1 MTTPHEPDDR
11 SAQTPRPS
19 SGPASSGEP
28 ATTGDSR
35 AANGVGGGQSSSGP
49 VENTPGGNTTTEI
62 HKTNGS
68 GTRPSSPPPWERGNV
83 GSNGGLGSENGSSAG
98 GGAAGGSGDS
108 GNGPAPAAST
118 RPLVTGTAAA
128 RILGGGSASASGGS
142 SGPAPINR
150 VDATGALHP
159 RNGSGAE
166 TASAGTSGGAV
177 NGRDGEHGREGE
189 YGRATLTGRVI
200 DSPTHN
206 IERSKAPDNLPDL
219 DAIHHT
225 RPAAA
230 AGAPAAGAGSAGV
243 SGGVAAGAG
252 ATGSGG
258 AAPGSSSTARP
269 VYSSPTHA
277 GPLRAAVQLR
287 RIDPWSAFKIS
298 AVLSVACFCVW
309 MIAVGILY
317 LVLDGMGVWDSLNS
331 SFGTLVS
338 NSDGSTASYEISAGT
353 VFSIAALIGI
363 ANMVLFTALSTI
375 GAFIYN
381 LTADLVGGVEVTL
394 ADRD

>member
-1 MTTPHEPDDR
+1 MGPG
-11 SAQTPRPS
+11 S
-19 SGPASSGEP
+19 SSNGSDASPAS
-28 ATTGDSR
+28 A
-35 AANGVGGGQSSSGP
+35 
-49 VENTPGGNTTTEI
+49 
-62 HKTNGS
+62 
-68 GTRPSSPPPWERGNV
+68 
-83 GSNGGLGSENGSSAG
+83 
-98 GGAAGGSGDS
+98 
-108 GNGPAPAAST
+108 T

-128 RILGGGSASASGGS
+128 RILSGGSASSGGS
-142 SGPAPINR
+142 AGPAPINR

-159 RNGSGAE
+159 RNGEHATSSGA
-166 TASAGTSGGAV
+166 
-177 NGRDGEHGREGE
+177 NGRESEH
-189 YGRATLTGRVI
+189 GRATLTGRVI

-225 RPAAA
+225 RPAPAPAGAAVGAA
-230 AGAPAAGAGSAGV
+230 AGTAGGGSAG
-243 SGGVAAGAG
+243 AAGG
-252 ATGSGG
+252 DIGGSGTR
-258 AAPGSSSTARP
+258 ATTSSGTSGTARP